1 MPVSEKPKVS
11 PWSSP
16 TESPSSSAPG
26 RPQHLNQNRVFVGVK
41 QGLGRSWSFDLGYML
56 EAFAADAP
64 PEVAAAGPQP
74 AVSKLAG
81 AAR

>member
-1 MPVSEKPKVS
+1 MSFGYAHV
-11 PWSSP
+11 WR
-16 TESPSSSAPG
+16 APACG
-26 RPQHLNQNRVFVGVK
+26 PGLVLNTLNQNRVFVGVK

-56 EAFAADAP
+56 EAFASDAP

-74 AVSKLAG
+74 AASKLAG